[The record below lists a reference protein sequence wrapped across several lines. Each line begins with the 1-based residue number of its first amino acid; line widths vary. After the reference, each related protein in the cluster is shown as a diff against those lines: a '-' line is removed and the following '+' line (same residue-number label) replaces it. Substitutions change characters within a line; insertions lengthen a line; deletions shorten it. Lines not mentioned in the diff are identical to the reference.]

1 MNHTPRTTGAAAAAV
16 LSVSAGLAA
25 VALSPPV
32 AASPSSAD
40 ASRDLA
46 AVRAA
51 TARYHDPAAAQA
63 DGYQPA
69 ESCAESPEGTM
80 GYHWVK
86 PAHFAEPLE
95 VTRPQVLVYQPSASG
110 GLRLV
115 AVEYLAWDGD
125 QDLAT
130 DDDRP
135 TLFGR
140 GFDGPMPGHEEGM
153 PIHYDLHV
161 WVWQHN
167 PSGMFAP
174 WNPAGSC
181 GTTS

>member
-1 MNHTPRTTGAAAAAV
+1 MSRTSLTGAALTVA
-16 LSVSAGLAA
+16 LVSS
-25 VALSPPV
+25 VALSAAPV
-32 AASPSSAD
+32 VASPGSAD
-40 ASRDLA
+40 VSQDLA
-46 AVRAA
+46 AVRSA

-63 DGYQPA
+63 DGYLPGHDCTQSPA
-69 ESCAESPEGTM
+69 GTM
-80 GYHWVK
+80 GYHWVN
-86 PAHFAEPLE
+86 PSAFDGPLD
-95 VTRPQVLVYQPSASG
+95 VTRPQVLVYQPSPSG

-115 AVEYLAWDGD
+115 AVEYLVWDAD
-125 QDLAT
+125 QDLTT

-135 TLFGR
+135 TLFNR
-140 GFDGPMPGHEEGM
+140 GFDGPMPGHEPGM

-181 GTTS
+181 